1 MMTGNFDGADGQ
13 PAGIE
18 TAAPTGSKF
27 ASVSPFENSTN
38 SGVGVLLQNM
48 VKKSLVDLKERL
60 GRVRREKDA
69 MEKSLFM
76 YD

>member
-1 MMTGNFDGADGQ
+1 MD
-13 PAGIE
+13 

-27 ASVSPFENSTN
+27 ASVSPFDNSN
-38 SGVGVLLQNM
+38 SGVLVQSM

-60 GRVRREKDA
+60 GKVRREKDA

-76 YD
+76 YDQAQM

>member
-1 MMTGNFDGADGQ
+1 
-13 PAGIE
+13 
-18 TAAPTGSKF
+18 
-27 ASVSPFENSTN
+27 
-38 SGVGVLLQNM
+38 M

-60 GRVRREKDA
+60 GKVRREKDA